1 MPFAFPE
8 TMKASHPPL
17 ALPIVILFI
26 GFILSGCGGSTD
38 DSTGNGL
45 FQVRVQLD
53 WVAEPEHGAFYTA
66 EALGYFLEEGLDVTL
81 VQGGPNSLSINKVAT
96 GQADLGQADSTN
108 VILAIEGGAPVI
120 NVASVFQNDPS
131 VLMMQKDCP
140 VEDWEGL
147 QGMTVMV
154 RPEWAFIPYLKK
166 KYDIEFD
173 IVPQNF
179 ELGRLMTDKTFV
191 QQGFYIAEP
200 FFVKQQG
207 IDLKFL
213 YAWDTGFDAYTTLF
227 ANKAFAYSHPEE
239 LKAFIRA
246 LKRGY
251 RYYIEV
257 DPQPAHDIM
266 LEINSKA
273 SPEFLDFSR
282 AMIIDA
288 HLHKTDDSDYLTISR
303 ERYQTQLEQLMDLKI
318 IEDGS
323 LEVEQV
329 MTDRYSP

>member
-1 MPFAFPE
+1 
-8 TMKASHPPL
+8 MKAIAARLFSISASLL
-17 ALPIVILFI
+17 AAVGIV
-26 GFILSGCGGSTD
+26 SCSDKPD
-38 DSTGNGL
+38 DSAGNGL
-45 FQVRVQLD
+45 FKINVQLD

-66 EALGYFLEEGLDVTL
+66 EAMGYFIEEGLDVNL

-131 VLMMQKDCP
+131 VLMMQEDCP
-140 VEDWEGL
+140 VEEWKDLE
-147 QGMTVMV
+147 GMTVMV

-166 KYDIEFD
+166 KYDIDFD

-179 ELGRLMTDKTFV
+179 ELGRLISDKNFV

-227 ANKAFAYSHPEE
+227 ANKAFAHSNPEE

-246 LKRGY
+246 LKKGY
-251 RYYIEV
+251 RYYIEE
-257 DPQPAHDIM
+257 DPQPAHNIM
-266 LEINSKA
+266 LEINKKA

-288 HLHKTDDSDYLTISR
+288 SLQKTEETDYLDISR
-303 ERYQTQLEQLMDLKI
+303 DRYQTQLNQLTDLEI
-318 IEDGS
+318 IEAGS
-323 LEVEQV
+323 VKVDQV
-329 MTDRYSP
+329 MTDQFIP